1 MRSQTARTRHARRR
15 ARFVGCL
22 LAAGLVGE
30 LSQTVVSAKSDTR
43 TTYEVFEQRYRIL
56 DSAEG
61 YVERGV
67 ASWYGAKFHGNVT
80 ASGERFDMY
89 ALTAAHRTLPIPTDV
104 EVTNLR
110 NGKSIVVRI
119 NDRGPFV
126 DRRIIDLSYAAGQA
140 LGLVGAGTGLVE
152 VRAIGVSRTVPRS
165 DPLPTVW
172 PPGFVQVGAYSKP
185 ANAERMRK
193 RLEASGF
200 RSVVVHEGSVGG
212 RRLDA
217 VRLTVTDPVAY
228 ARVVGR
234 LRAIGIANAWFAEE
248 VSAIRPQESPGV
260 NTLKR

>member
-1 MRSQTARTRHARRR
+1 MRSPPARKRHARRR

-22 LAAGLVGE
+22 LAAGVAGE
-30 LSQTVVSAKSDTR
+30 LSQAVVSAKTDTR
-43 TTYEVFEQRYRIL
+43 SFYEVLGQRYRIL

-67 ASWYGAKFHGNVT
+67 ASWYGPKFHGNLT

-110 NGKSIVVRI
+110 NGRSIVVRI

-126 DRRIIDLSYAAGQA
+126 DRRIIDLSYAAGHA

-152 VRAIGVSRTVPRS
+152 VRAIGVSRKVPRS
-165 DPLPTVW
+165 EGIPTVW
-172 PPGFVQVGAYSKP
+172 SPGFVQVGAYSKP

-212 RRLDA
+212 RRRHA
-217 VRLTVTDPVAY
+217 VRLTVTDSVAY

-234 LRAIGIANAWFAEE
+234 LRAIGIADAWLAQETP
-248 VSAIRPQESPGV
+248 ALRP
-260 NTLKR
+260 

>member
-1 MRSQTARTRHARRR
+1 MRSQCFARRR

-22 LAAGLVGE
+22 LVVGVAGA
-30 LSQTVVSAKSDTR
+30 LSQTVASAKTDTR
-43 TTYEVFEQRYRIL
+43 SSYQVLGQRYRIL

-67 ASWYGAKFHGNVT
+67 ASWYGPKFHGNVT
-80 ASGERFDMY
+80 ASGERFDMH

-140 LGLVGAGTGLVE
+140 LGLVGAGTELVE
-152 VRAIGVSRTVPRS
+152 VRAIGVSRKVP
-165 DPLPTVW
+165 W
-172 PPGFVQVGAYSKP
+172 PRGFVQVGSYSKP

-200 RSVVVHEGSVGG
+200 RSVVVHEESVGG
-212 RRLDA
+212 RRRQA
-217 VRLTVTDPVAY
+217 VRVPVTDSVAY
-228 ARVVGR
+228 ARVAGR
-234 LRAIGIANAWFAEE
+234 LRAIGIANAWLARDT
-248 VSAIRPQESPGV
+248 SATPLER
-260 NTLKR
+260 

>member
-1 MRSQTARTRHARRR
+1 MRRR

-22 LAAGLVGE
+22 LAAGMAGE
-30 LSQTVVSAKSDTR
+30 WSQTVASAKTDPRS
-43 TTYEVFEQRYRIL
+43 YEVFGQRHRIL

-67 ASWYGAKFHGNVT
+67 ASWYGPKFHGNVT

-110 NGKSIVVRI
+110 NGRSIVVRI

-126 DRRIIDLSYAAGQA
+126 DRRIIDLSYAAGKA

-152 VRAIGVSRTVPRS
+152 VRAIGVSRKVPRS
-165 DPLPTVW
+165 DRVPTVS
-172 PPGFVQVGAYSKP
+172 PQGFVQVGAYSKP

-200 RSVVVHEGSVGG
+200 DSVVVHEESVGG
-212 RRLDA
+212 RRRQA
-217 VRLTVTDPVAY
+217 VGLTVTDSVAY
-228 ARVVGR
+228 ARLVGQ
-234 LRAIGIANAWFAEE
+234 LRAIGIADAWLTQD
-248 VSAIRPQESPGV
+248 SPSESM
-260 NTLKR
+260 R

>member
-1 MRSQTARTRHARRR
+1 
-15 ARFVGCL
+15 V
-22 LAAGLVGE
+22 VGE
-30 LSQTVVSAKSDTR
+30 LSQTVVSANTDTE
-43 TTYEVFEQRYRIL
+43 TNYEVFGQRYHIL

-152 VRAIGVSRTVPRS
+152 VRGSQRCGRRDSFRSALTPSPRTPSVCGSGSKRPASGRWLCRRGWSEVGAGMPYASQSRILSPTRAWSDGCAPSASPTRASPRKLPRS
-165 DPLPTVW
+165 
-172 PPGFVQVGAYSKP
+172 
-185 ANAERMRK
+185 
-193 RLEASGF
+193 
-200 RSVVVHEGSVGG
+200 G
-212 RRLDA
+212 RRNLPA
-217 VRLTVTDPVAY
+217 
-228 ARVVGR
+228 
-234 LRAIGIANAWFAEE
+234 
-248 VSAIRPQESPGV
+248 SIR
-260 NTLKR
+260 

>member
-1 MRSQTARTRHARRR
+1 MRSHRAGKRYTRRR

-22 LAAGLVGE
+22 LAAAMAGD
-30 LSQTVVSAKSDTR
+30 LSQTVASAKTDTR
-43 TTYEVFEQRYRIL
+43 SFYEVFGQHHRIL

-67 ASWYGAKFHGNVT
+67 ASWYGPKFHGNAT

-89 ALTAAHRTLPIPTDV
+89 ALTAAHRTLPIQTEV

-110 NGKSIVVRI
+110 NGRSIVVRI

-126 DRRIIDLSYAAGQA
+126 DRRIIDLSYAAGKA

-152 VRAIGVSRTVPRS
+152 VRAIGVSRKAPRS
-165 DPLPTVW
+165 DRVPMVW
-172 PPGFVQVGAYSKP
+172 PLGFVQVGAYSKP

-200 RSVVVHEGSVGG
+200 RSVVVHEASVGG
-212 RRLDA
+212 RRRHA
-217 VRLTVTDPVAY
+217 VRVTVTDSVAY
-228 ARVVGR
+228 ARVVGQ
-234 LRAIGIANAWFAEE
+234 LRAIGIADAWLA
-248 VSAIRPQESPGV
+248 R
-260 NTLKR
+260 

>member
-1 MRSQTARTRHARRR
+1 MRNPPARKRHAWRR
-15 ARFVGCL
+15 ASFVGCL
-22 LAAGLVGE
+22 LAAGVAGE
-30 LSQTVVSAKSDTR
+30 LSQTVVNAMTDTR
-43 TTYEVFEQRYRIL
+43 SSYEVLGQRYHIL
-56 DSAEG
+56 DSAAG

-67 ASWYGAKFHGNVT
+67 ASWYGPKFHGNVT

-89 ALTAAHRTLPIPTDV
+89 ALTAAHRTLPISTDV

-152 VRAIGVSRTVPRS
+152 VRAIVGSRKVPRS
-165 DPLPTVW
+165 GQVPTVW

-212 RRLDA
+212 RRRHA
-217 VRLTVTDPVAY
+217 VRLTVTNSVAY
-228 ARVVGR
+228 ARVAGQ
-234 LRAIGIANAWFAEE
+234 LRAIGIPNAWIAQDT
-248 VSAIRPQESPGV
+248 SAIRPQESPSV
-260 NTLKR
+260 NALKR

>member
-1 MRSQTARTRHARRR
+1 MRSPPARTRNARRR
-15 ARFVGCL
+15 VRFAGCL
-22 LAAGLVGE
+22 LAAGVAGV
-30 LSQTVVSAKSDTR
+30 LSQTVVRAKPDTR
-43 TTYEVFEQRYRIL
+43 SVYEVFGQRYRIL

-67 ASWYGAKFHGNVT
+67 ASWYGPKFHGNVT
-80 ASGERFDMY
+80 ASGERFDMH
-89 ALTAAHRTLPIPTDV
+89 ALTAAHRTLPIATDV

-126 DRRIIDLSYAAGQA
+126 DRRIIDLSYAAGHA
-140 LGLVGAGTGLVE
+140 LGLLGAGTELVE
-152 VRAIGVSRTVPRS
+152 VRAIGVSRKVPRS
-165 DPLPTVW
+165 DRVPLVW

-200 RSVVVHEGSVGG
+200 RSVVVHEESVGG
-212 RRLDA
+212 RRRHA
-217 VRLTVTDPVAY
+217 VRLAVTDSAAY

-234 LRAIGIANAWFAEE
+234 LRAIGIADAWLAQDNA
-248 VSAIRPQESPGV
+248 
-260 NTLKR
+260 LKR

>member
-1 MRSQTARTRHARRR
+1 MRSAPARRR
-15 ARFVGCL
+15 DARRRVGVVGCL
-22 LAAGLVGE
+22 LAAGVAGAW
-30 LSQTVVSAKSDTR
+30 SRTVVNAKTDGRSV
-43 TTYEVFEQRYRIL
+43 YEVFGQRYRIL
-56 DSAEG
+56 DTAEG

-67 ASWYGAKFHGNVT
+67 ASWYGPRFHGNVT

-110 NGKSIVVRI
+110 NGRSIVVRI

-140 LGLVGAGTGLVE
+140 LGLVGAGTARVE
-152 VRAIGVSRTVPRS
+152 VRAIDGSRKVR
-165 DPLPTVW
+165 

-200 RSVVVHEGSVGG
+200 RPVVVQEGSVGG
-212 RRLDA
+212 RRRHA
-217 VRLTVTDPVAY
+217 VRIPVTDSVAS

-234 LRAIGIANAWFAEE
+234 LRDIGIADVWLAQRGSSNAVQGHTFERR
-248 VSAIRPQESPGV
+248 SAPPLAV
-260 NTLKR
+260 P

>member
-1 MRSQTARTRHARRR
+1 MA
-15 ARFVGCL
+15 
-22 LAAGLVGE
+22 GE
-30 LSQTVVSAKSDTR
+30 LSQTVASATSDTR
-43 TTYEVFEQRYRIL
+43 TTYEVFGQRYHIL

-67 ASWYGAKFHGNVT
+67 ASWYGAKFHGNAT

-126 DRRIIDLSYAAGQA
+126 DRRIVDLSYAAGQA

-165 DPLPTVW
+165 DRVPTVW
-172 PPGFVQVGAYSKP
+172 PSGFVQVGAYSKP

-200 RSVVVHEGSVGG
+200 RSVVVHEVSAGG

-234 LRAIGIANAWFAEE
+234 LRAIGIANAW
-248 VSAIRPQESPGV
+248 SIR
-260 NTLKR
+260 